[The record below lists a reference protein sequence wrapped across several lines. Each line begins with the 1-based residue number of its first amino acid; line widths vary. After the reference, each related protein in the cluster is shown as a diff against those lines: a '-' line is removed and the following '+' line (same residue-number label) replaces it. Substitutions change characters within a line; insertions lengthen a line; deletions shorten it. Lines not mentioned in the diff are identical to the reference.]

1 MSPVRAEAASRLLWV
16 RILSGHSRI
25 GQGTGVPL
33 NHLQNEDPGQA
44 SGDQGLPPSPFGGPG
59 DTTTLVVDVAPVGAA
74 LLHSGSD
81 DSASPAVASP
91 ADGSAERGFGP
102 IAVPSLDAPAPR
114 ADPAPVATG
123 GGERPQRARRRRNR
137 RIIKWSLAS
146 LLVVVL
152 LAGAGVAVQRATR
165 PLARP
170 VLTHALQTSNVVPGA
185 QPALPWPSIGQA
197 AIAIPSLGYAQQSG
211 PESPVPVASLTK
223 MATAVVILR
232 DHPMAP
238 GASGPSIAVTADDV
252 GQYDYDLQNDESN
265 IPIQAGEQLTELQ
278 MVEALLN
285 QSANDIAYSLA
296 VWDSGS
302 EAAFVAKMNSLA
314 ASLGAT
320 ATHYVDPS
328 GFAPQSVSTAADSL
342 RIAAAGMAIPAF
354 AAVAAMPTV
363 TLPLVGTAHNIVTEI
378 GSNGIVG
385 VKSGYTSQASGCMV
399 LAGYRTIEGRS
410 VLVLASALGQH
421 VQAPGAPTGPP
432 APQAAETATAGAAS
446 STSTSTSGPSLGL
459 EAQYPLLYT
468 GPVVEG
474 LLHASE
480 AAVVPVT
487 LVTRGSVVVTAS
499 TSSGGA
505 RQQVPVIAAHTAW
518 LVGWPG
524 QHVVG
529 ATEPLPAS
537 VDRTATKLVGSALWA
552 LGEQLEA
559 VPLQLAHQPPAPSL
573 WWRVVHG

>member
-1 MSPVRAEAASRLLWV
+1 
-16 RILSGHSRI
+16 
-25 GQGTGVPL
+25 
-33 NHLQNEDPGQA
+33 
-44 SGDQGLPPSPFGGPG
+44 
-59 DTTTLVVDVAPVGAA
+59 VVDVAPVGAA

-146 LLVVVL
+146 VLVVVL

-223 MATAVVILR
+223 MTTAVVILR

-265 IPIQAGEQLTELQ
+265 IPIQVGEQLTELQ
-278 MVEALLN
+278 MIEALLN

-320 ATHYVDPS
+320 GTHYVDAS
-328 GFAPQSVSTAADSL
+328 GFDPQSVSTAADTL

-354 AAVAAMPTV
+354 AAVAALPTV

-399 LAGYRTIEGRS
+399 LAGYRTIDGRS

-421 VQAPGAPTGPP
+421 VQAPGAPAGPA
-432 APQAAETATAGAAS
+432 APQAASETATTAGAP
-446 STSTSTSGPSLGL
+446 STSPSASGPSPGL
-459 EAQYPLLYT
+459 EAEYPLLYT
-468 GPVVEG
+468 GPVVEA

-487 LVTRGSVVVTAS
+487 LVTRDRVVVTAS
-499 TSSGGA
+499 TGSGGSPH
-505 RQQVPVIAAHTAW
+505 RVPVVASRAAW
-518 LVGWPG
+518 LLGWPG

-529 ATEPLPAS
+529 ATEPLRAS
-537 VDRTATKLVGSALWA
+537 GGRTSGKLVGSALWA
-552 LGEQLEA
+552 LGKQVEA
-559 VPLQLAHQPPAPSL
+559 VPLQLTRQPPSPSL
-573 WWRVVHG
+573 WWRIVHG